1 MVGFETI
8 FGAVLPVFLL
18 VSIGWFLRRRS
29 ILTADGEQNL
39 MRLVV
44 YLLYPCFTFEFVV
57 GNPLLKDPLF
67 VAQAGLCGFAAICV
81 GCLVAFLIA
90 PLFGLKDNWKRRT
103 FGVSAGVYNFGYIAI
118 PVARLF
124 FDDETV
130 GVMLVVN
137 AGVELAIWTVGVMML
152 VGKLDFKSIR
162 RAFNPPVIALLA
174 SAGLNFAGFD
184 SYVPGFIS
192 EVVVLLAPTAIPI
205 GLIMIGTAVFGLTSE
220 LSIRQWQVPAGAVFV
235 RLLILPL
242 TLYCLLM
249 VLPIPVDIKSVLVI
263 HAAMPTAVFP
273 IVLAKFYGGSTTV
286 AIQTIIPTNLIS
298 ILTIPLWVQFGFWL
312 LDLG

>member
-1 MVGFETI
+1 MVDIETI

-18 VSIGWFLRRRS
+18 IGIGWFLRNRS
-29 ILTADGEQNL
+29 VLTDAGEQNL

-57 GNPLLKDPLF
+57 GNPLLKDPVF
-67 VAQAGLCGFAAICV
+67 VAEAGFCGFIAICF
-81 GCLVAFLIA
+81 GCLVAFLVA
-90 PLFGLKDNWKRRT
+90 PIFGLKDNWKRRT

-118 PVARLF
+118 PVARLL
-124 FDDETV
+124 FDAETI

-137 AGVELAIWTVGVMML
+137 AGVEFAIWTVGVMML

-162 RAFNPPVIALLA
+162 RAFNPPVIALLV
-174 SAGLNFAGFD
+174 STGLNFAGVD
-184 SYVPGFIS
+184 GYVPTFIN
-192 EVVVLLAPTAIPI
+192 ETIGMLAPCAIPI
-205 GLIMIGTAVFGLTSE
+205 GLIMIGTAVYGLTSE
-220 LSIRQWQVPAGAVFV
+220 ISFRQWQVPIGAVIV

-242 TLYCLLM
+242 AFYTLLLF
-249 VLPIPVDIKSVLVI
+249 LPISEDIKRVFVV

-286 AIQTIIPTNLIS
+286 AVQTIIPTNLIS
-298 ILTIPLWVQFGFWL
+298 ILTIPLWIQFAFYWL
-312 LDLG
+312 GLG